1 MSMRRST
8 STTNGI
14 TEPGHPIVGVLPLF
28 PLLLPP
34 QSMFPSSASRNTAPD
49 YNPLSQ
55 LDEFSDDDDEY
66 DRSAAAPPTPQSLLQ
81 QQDAGLELIEQ
92 HVEQLGRLSMQIHEE
107 LQGQNELLEEMD
119 SDLEQATVQLDAVTR
134 ATQEFIR
141 LSGGTKNCLVIA
153 SLTGIVI
160 VLLLLI
166 LYT

>member
-1 MSMRRST
+1 
-8 STTNGI
+8 
-14 TEPGHPIVGVLPLF
+14 
-28 PLLLPP
+28 
-34 QSMFPSSASRNTAPD
+34 MFPASRNTAPD

-55 LDEFSDDDDEY
+55 LDEFSDDDDDGAY
-66 DRSAAAPPTPQSLLQ
+66 GSHAAPTPQSLLQ
-81 QQDAGLELIEQ
+81 QQDAGLEMIEQ
-92 HVEQLGRLSMQIHEE
+92 HVEQLGRLSLQIHEE
-107 LQGQNELLEEMD
+107 LQGQNELLDEMD
-119 SDLEQATVQLDAVTR
+119 DDFEQATVQLDAVTR

>member
-1 MSMRRST
+1 
-8 STTNGI
+8 
-14 TEPGHPIVGVLPLF
+14 
-28 PLLLPP
+28 
-34 QSMFPSSASRNTAPD
+34 MFPASRNTAPD

-55 LDEFSDDDDEY
+55 LDDFSDDDD
-66 DRSAAAPPTPQSLLQ
+66 DAAYGGHAAPTPQSLLQ
-81 QQDAGLELIEQ
+81 QQDAGLEMIEQ
-92 HVEQLGRLSMQIHEE
+92 HVEQLGRLSLQIHEE
-107 LQGQNELLEEMD
+107 LQGQNELLDEMD
-119 SDLEQATVQLDAVTR
+119 DDLEQATVQLDAVTR